1 MINILTA
8 FITGLTAGGLS
19 CLAVQG
25 GLIASSLASQVEQN
39 VKQGIKG
46 KANLS
51 YPLLLFLFAKLVMHT
66 ILGFLLGWL
75 GTIMQLSPLSRAILQ
90 FAIGVFMIGN
100 ALRMLNVHPIFRYF
114 AFEPPVFIRRYIRK
128 RSKNS
133 DQWVTPLVL
142 GAMTVLIPCGITQ
155 SMMTLAVAAGNP
167 LSGAALMFSYILGTS
182 PVFFLV
188 AYFTTQLGARLEK
201 GFSTFVAILLIA
213 LGLFS
218 IYTGTNLIALPSL
231 SGSAATSNS
240 INLTNNPFAKSETVQ
255 NGTTLTIN
263 VENNGY
269 RPNHLLASANQIVT
283 LNLITRNTI
292 SCSRAFVIPALNQQI
307 LLPDTGSEVVQIPP
321 QKSGTVMR
329 FSCSMG
335 MYTGDI
341 TFN

>member
-1 MINILTA
+1 MITIFTA

-25 GLIASSLASQVEQN
+25 GLLASSLASQVEQN
-39 VKQGIKG
+39 NRQGQKG
-46 KANLS
+46 KANLT

-75 GTIMQLSPLSRAILQ
+75 GTILQLTPLSRAILQ
-90 FAIGVFMIGN
+90 FAIGIFMIGN

-114 AFEPPVFIRRYIRK
+114 AFEPPSFIRRYIRR

-142 GAMTVLIPCGITQ
+142 GAMTIFIPCGITQ

-167 LSGAALMFSYILGTS
+167 FSGAALMFAYILGTS

-201 GFSTFVAILLIA
+201 GFSTFVAVLLIG

-218 IYTGTNLIALPSL
+218 IYTGSNLISLPSI
-231 SGSAATSNS
+231 SGAVPNS
-240 INLTNNPFAKSETVQ
+240 STASLNNNPFTKSEPIQ
-255 NGTTLTIN
+255 NGAILTIN

-269 RPNHLLASANQIVT
+269 RPNHLLAPANQEIT
-283 LNLITRNTI
+283 LNLVTLNTI

-307 LLPDTGSEVVQIPP
+307 LLPDTGTKVVYIQP
-321 QKSGTVMR
+321 QNPGTVMR

-341 TFN
+341 TFK

>member
-1 MINILTA
+1 MITIFTA

-25 GLIASSLASQVEQN
+25 GLLASSLASQVEQN
-39 VKQGIKG
+39 VKQGVKS
-46 KANLS
+46 KSNLS
-51 YPLLLFLFAKLVMHT
+51 HPLLLFLFAKLVIHT
-66 ILGFLLGWL
+66 LLGFLLGWV
-75 GTIMQLSPLSRAILQ
+75 GTILQLTPLSRAILQ
-90 FAIGVFMIGN
+90 FAIGIFMIGN

-114 AFEPPVFIRRYIRK
+114 AFEPPAFIRRYIRR

-133 DQWVTPLVL
+133 DQWLTPLVL

-155 SMMTLAVAAGNP
+155 SMMTLAVATGNP
-167 LSGAALMFSYILGTS
+167 LSGAALMFAYILGTS

-188 AYFTTQLGARLEK
+188 AYFTTQLGAKLEK
-201 GFSTFVAILLIA
+201 GFSAFVAILLIA

-218 IYTGTNLIALPSL
+218 IYTGTNLMTLPPL
-231 SGSAATSNS
+231 SGTGSIIESTNLTLDPFATSE
-240 INLTNNPFAKSETVQ
+240 PVQ
-255 NGTTLTIN
+255 NGAILTIN

-269 RPNHLLASANQIVT
+269 RPNHLLAPANKMIT
-283 LNLITRNTI
+283 LNLVTKNTV

-307 LLPDTGSEVVQIPP
+307 LLPATGSKVMQIPP
-321 QKSGTVMR
+321 QNPGIVMR

>member
-1 MINILTA
+1 MVTIFTA

-25 GLIASSLASQVEQN
+25 GLIASSLASQIEQN
-39 VKQGIKG
+39 IKQGYKG
-46 KANLS
+46 KANLT

-66 ILGFLLGWL
+66 VLGFFLGWL
-75 GTIMQLSPLSRAILQ
+75 GTILQLTPLSRAILQ
-90 FAIGVFMIGN
+90 FAIGIFMIGN

-114 AFEPPVFIRRYIRK
+114 AFEPPAFIRRYIRR

-142 GAMTVLIPCGITQ
+142 GAMTIFIPCGITQ

-167 LSGAALMFSYILGTS
+167 FSGAALMFAYILGTS

-188 AYFTTQLGARLEK
+188 AYFTTQLGSRLEK
-201 GFSTFVAILLIA
+201 GFSTFVAILLIG

-218 IYTGTNLIALPSL
+218 IYTGTNLISLPAL
-231 SGSAATSNS
+231 SGSAPNTPTAA
-240 INLTNNPFAKSETVQ
+240 LTNNPFAKSDPIQ
-255 NGTTLTIN
+255 NGTILTIN

-269 RPNHLLASANQIVT
+269 RPNHLLAIANQIITLNLVT
-283 LNLITRNTI
+283 LNTV

-307 LLPDTGSEVVQIPP
+307 LLPATGTKVVQIPP
-321 QKSGTVMR
+321 QNPGTVMR

-341 TFN
+341 TFK

>member
-1 MINILTA
+1 MITIFTA

-25 GLIASSLASQVEQN
+25 GLLASSLASQVEQN
-39 VKQGIKG
+39 IKQGSKG
-46 KANLS
+46 KAHLTHS
-51 YPLLLFLFAKLVMHT
+51 LLLFLIAKLVIHT
-66 ILGFLLGWL
+66 VLGFLLGWL
-75 GTIMQLSPLSRAILQ
+75 GTIMQLTPLSRAILQ
-90 FAIGVFMIGN
+90 FAIGIFMIGN

-114 AFEPPVFIRRYIRK
+114 AFEPPAFIRHYIRR

-155 SMMTLAVAAGNP
+155 SMMTLAVGTANP
-167 LSGAALMFSYILGTS
+167 FSGAALMFAYILGTS

-188 AYFTTQLGARLEK
+188 AYFTTQLGAKLEK

-218 IYTGTNLIALPSL
+218 IYTGTNLIALPAL
-231 SGSAATSNS
+231 SGAESTSNITDLPS
-240 INLTNNPFAKSETVQ
+240 NPFSNSEPIQ
-255 NGTTLTIN
+255 NGANLSIS
-263 VENNGY
+263 VENHGY
-269 RPNHLLASANQIVT
+269 RPNHLLAPANQLVT
-283 LNLITRNTI
+283 LNLITQNTV

-307 LLPDTGSEVVQIPP
+307 LLPETGTEMIKIPP
-321 QKSGTVMR
+321 QNSGTVMR

-341 TFN
+341 TFK